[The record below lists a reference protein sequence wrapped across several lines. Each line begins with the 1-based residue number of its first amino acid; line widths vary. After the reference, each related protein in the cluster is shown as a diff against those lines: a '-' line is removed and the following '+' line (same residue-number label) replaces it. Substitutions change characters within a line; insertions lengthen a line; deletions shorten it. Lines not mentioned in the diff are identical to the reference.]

1 MFERAGS
8 CFQRDKLGGREFQV
22 PNWGL
27 HLVWLRPVELVRA
40 GAELRLGRCRIW
52 DFIKRGGE
60 VPDSGSPFVP
70 R

>member
-1 MFERAGS
+1 ME
-8 CFQRDKLGGREFQV
+8 
-22 PNWGL
+22 
-27 HLVWLRPVELVRA
+27 PVRV

-60 VPDSGSPFVP
+60 VPDSESPLVA